1 MSNFDLKLDEL
12 ERHGL
17 KLPNNLDSL
26 KLADAE
32 NILRNALAYYL
43 SFQNRNLLWLEE
55 YSKVAD
61 WLSDNKGRGLF
72 LYGNCGRGKS
82 LLGRYVI
89 PAIYLKYFRKV
100 VSTYDVQ
107 EMNKNLDEVLKK
119 AFISL
124 DDIGTEE
131 AVNTYGN
138 KRMAFA
144 EIMDAVEKES
154 KIVIISSNL
163 SEKEL
168 LDTYGD
174 RVLDRIKSTTTRIAF
189 NGKSL
194 RR

>member
-17 KLPNNLDSL
+17 KLPNSLNSL